1 MKIDTREMARLQGSD
16 EGVSRI
22 DLYVGIHKAL
32 RALMVDVL
40 TAVGRM
46 DTEDESEFEWV
57 SSRVLQLAEVCTS
70 HLMHENEFVHVALE
84 ARQPGVSARIAQEHV
99 EHGAAIAELENTVL
113 RMRASQGEHRARAAL
128 ALYRQLALFVAHNF
142 EHMHVEE
149 TAHNAVLWAHYSDE
163 ELLALHGRILASL
176 PPEENLFTLRWMIP
190 AMTPAERLQVLGGMK
205 AHAPAPVFAAA
216 LDVVQP
222 HLDLHGWAKLSRGL
236 DLAPVAGLVEA

>member
-1 MKIDTREMARLQGSD
+1 MKIDTREMETLQASGDSV
-16 EGVSRI
+16 GRV

-46 DTEDESEFEWV
+46 DTDDESEFEWV

-70 HLMHENEFVHVALE
+70 HLTHENDFVHVAME
-84 ARQPGVSARIAQEHV
+84 ARRPGASARIANEHIA
-99 EHGAAIAELENTVL
+99 HGAAIAELEAAVR
-113 RMRASQGEHRARAAL
+113 RMRACEGETRARSAL
-128 ALYRQLALFVAHNF
+128 DLYRQLALFVAHNF

-176 PPEENLFTLRWMIP
+176 PAEENLFTLRWMIP
-190 AMTPAERLQVLGGMK
+190 AMTPAERLQVLAGMQ
-205 AHAPAPVFAAA
+205 AHAPAPAFAAA

-222 HLDLHGWAKLSRGL
+222 HLDLRGWAKLSRGL
-236 DLAPVAGLVEA
+236 DLAPVAGLVEV